1 MTELKQEAFALIE
14 SIPDEKSDVLIKV
27 IKNIRELL
35 GINLKSRSERNTA
48 IMDEVKNLI
57 GDDITW
63 ASEEEMIKELAEM
76 RRQKLRS

>member
-14 SIPDEKSDVLIKV
+14 SIPNEKSDVLIKV

-35 GINLKSRSERNTA
+35 GINLKSRSERNIA

-76 RRQKLRS
+76 RRQKFRS